1 MRDFLKGD
9 RCRREVILEHF
20 GEQPRGNI
28 VKHNCCD
35 VCAAACA
42 CLDGG
47 CQDKS
52 DFEITLS
59 KALTS
64 SKSSGAEEL
73 LLNIPTA
80 KSVDKLRSA
89 LEDYRISLL
98 GDDLEHLYCGTDL
111 SCGFSKGTVE
121 KIVRDCNVQ
130 FDYDSLYIGMVFQVS
145 S

>member
-1 MRDFLKGD
+1 MLVAVPHLECVIFW
-9 RCRREVILEHF
+9 REIAVAERVILEHF

-47 CQDKS
+47 CQDKP

-64 SKSSGAEEL
+64 SKISGAEEL

-80 KSVDKLRSA
+80 KTVDKLQSA
-89 LEDYRISLL
+89 LED
-98 GDDLEHLYCGTDL
+98 
-111 SCGFSKGTVE
+111 
-121 KIVRDCNVQ
+121 
-130 FDYDSLYIGMVFQVS
+130 
-145 S
+145 